1 MVAGDTTTKP
11 VTRILTGT
19 ELRGLLDATSA
30 LAAVEQAF
38 AEHGRGETIMP
49 PKVYLP
55 LESFGGDFRAMP
67 VCAGTAAGV
76 KWVNAHPENPERHG
90 LPAVMAVFVY
100 SDPETALP
108 LAIMD
113 ATYMTAIRTGAAAAV
128 ATKYL
133 APSGARRLGLIGCGA
148 QARTVLACHAEVMPL
163 DEVLLADRSEQAS
176 KKLMAEFPDLPCRRA
191 EISQAA
197 TADVVCTMTPSRAPI
212 VRAAWVSG
220 DTHIN
225 AMGADAPGKQELDPE
240 ILRKARVFLDDTEQ
254 ATESGEVNVSLR
266 QGQLRRE
273 AIAGT
278 LGRVVA
284 GLLSGRQGGG
294 VTVFDSTGLA
304 AQDLAVARA
313 VYRQACDRG
322 IGTEIELIE
331 L

>member
-1 MVAGDTTTKP
+1 MRGCQAEVVAVGGGLVAG
-11 VTRILTGT
+11 
-19 ELRGLLDATSA
+19 
-30 LAAVEQAF
+30 
-38 AEHGRGETIMP
+38 
-49 PKVYLP
+49 
-55 LESFGGDFRAMP
+55 
-67 VCAGTAAGV
+67 
-76 KWVNAHPENPERHG
+76 
-90 LPAVMAVFVY
+90 
-100 SDPETALP
+100 
-108 LAIMD
+108 
-113 ATYMTAIRTGAAAAV
+113 
-128 ATKYL
+128 
-133 APSGARRLGLIGCGA
+133 
-148 QARTVLACHAEVMPL
+148 
-163 DEVLLADRSEQAS
+163 RSEQARQ
-176 KKLMAEFPDLPCRRA
+176 KLMAECPDLACRGA
-191 EISQAA
+191 EIAQAA

-212 VRAAWVSG
+212 VRDAWVSG